1 MNKDSMTITKEQF
14 DKAVIETSTEIMND
28 PKLVSGMGKV
38 IISMTGMIFA
48 SQLRVNLFG
57 ESDDATEEKKED

>member
-1 MNKDSMTITKEQF
+1 MCKDSKTITKEQF
-14 DKAVIETSTEIMND
+14 DNAVIETCMGIVNN
-28 PKLVSGMGKV
+28 PKLEGGMSKA